1 MNGHEFYKDLTYYS
15 RRHFENAKNI
25 GFIDIRK
32 GNFTKGKVSNKFM
45 ENLKLYIKFA
55 TVGFDLNGEK
65 VKYNFNEDKSTN
77 DICKVEI
84 DGEEITLGY
93 GEIRVLSSNGQVFA
107 SPDKIYYYIEKFSY
121 LPPTEF
127 IEAVENRV
135 NILDYSLQGINE
147 KWLNYVSNYN
157 QFYTLNVDYYN
168 RAENLKNLIK
178 ENKDKFKNEIKL
190 QRNLEI
196 TTKEGSLLNY
206 TIKEDELE
214 LVKHLI
220 ENKISINKFSG
231 IELLTAIEKN
241 MNDIVRLLIENGIE
255 VKNYS
260 PKVNPLFYAIKCNN
274 VTAVELLI
282 GDKRLNI
289 VYKYLEDINIYE
301 YENCIGSSDNA
312 ILNYKGKIK
321 EIDALEYAK
330 SLESSDEIIDI
341 LKIKK
346 VLNF

>member
-1 MNGHEFYKDLTYYS
+1 MNGYEFYKDLTYYS
-15 RRHFENAKNI
+15 RKHFENAKNV
-25 GFIDIRK
+25 GFIDVRK
-32 GNFTKGKVSNKFM
+32 GSYTIGKVSNKFI
-45 ENLKLYIKFA
+45 ENLKIYIKFA

-65 VKYNFNEDKSTN
+65 IKYNFNEDKATN

-84 DGEEITLGY
+84 DGQEITLGY
-93 GEIRVLSSNGQVFA
+93 SEIRVLSSNGQVYA
-107 SPDKIYYYIEKFSY
+107 SPDKIYYYVEKFSY
-121 LPPTEF
+121 LPPNEF

-135 NILDYSLQGINE
+135 NILDYTLKNINE
-147 KWLNYVSNYN
+147 KWLGYVSNYN
-157 QFYTLNVDYYN
+157 KFYTLNVDYYN
-168 RAENLKNLIK
+168 SAENLKNLIK

-196 TTKEGSLLNY
+196 ITKEGSLLNY
-206 TIKEDELE
+206 TIKENEPE
-214 LVKHLI
+214 LVEYLI
-220 ENKISINKFSG
+220 DHNININKFSG

-241 MNDIVRLLIENGIE
+241 MNDIVKLLIENGIE

-260 PKVNPLFYAIKCNN
+260 PRVNPLFCAIKCNN
-274 VTAVELLI
+274 ITAVELLI

-301 YENCIGSSDNA
+301 YENCIGSSENA

-330 SLESSDEIIDI
+330 SLQISDEIINI
-341 LKIKK
+341 LKVKK